1 MKKAFLVFVIC
12 FSSLLFAKVNVAVS
26 IIPQQEFVK
35 AIGGDK
41 VTTLLMVEPGNSP
54 HTYEP
59 KASQMKELSK
69 ANIYFLIGVEFE
81 KAWIQRFQTQNP
93 NMKLVDSTKGIKK
106 IPMQGHDEHEED
118 ADHEE
123 HEHEHEHGSLD
134 PHVWTSPTNIRIIGK
149 NIYDAL
155 VRIDPTNKQYYKKN
169 FDVFNAKL
177 DKINN
182 QIVTIL
188 KDVPKD
194 SVFMVFHPAW
204 GYFAKEYN
212 LKQLPIEVS
221 GKEPKPKELMNLM
234 QTAKKEKVHAIFTQP
249 EFSDKSAKIMAQ
261 ELHLKVIKV
270 SPLQKAWDKQLVKI
284 AKSIANK

>member
-1 MKKAFLVFVIC
+1 MKKAFLVFAIC

-81 KAWIQRFQTQNP
+81 KAWIQRFQTQNQ
-93 NMKLVDSTKGIKK
+93 NMQLVDSTKGIKK

-118 ADHEE
+118 ADHE
-123 HEHEHEHGSLD
+123 EHEHEHGSLD

>member
-1 MKKAFLVFVIC
+1 MKKAFLVFAIC

-118 ADHEE
+118 ADHE
-123 HEHEHEHGSLD
+123 EHEHEHGSLD

>member
-81 KAWIQRFQTQNP
+81 KAWIQRFQTQNQ
-93 NMKLVDSTKGIKK
+93 NMQLVDSTKGIKK

-118 ADHEE
+118 ADHE
-123 HEHEHEHGSLD
+123 EHEHEHGSLD

>member
-1 MKKAFLVFVIC
+1 MKKAFLVFAIC

-54 HTYEP
+54 HMYEP

-81 KAWIQRFQTQNP
+81 KAWIQRFQTQNQ
-93 NMKLVDSTKGIKK
+93 NMQLVDSTKGIKK

-118 ADHEE
+118 ADHE
-123 HEHEHEHGSLD
+123 EHEHEHGSLD

-169 FDVFNAKL
+169 FDTFNAKL
-177 DKINN
+177 YKINN

>member
-54 HTYEP
+54 HMYEP

>member
-1 MKKAFLVFVIC
+1 MKKAFLVFAIC

-54 HTYEP
+54 HMYEP

>member
-1 MKKAFLVFVIC
+1 MKKAFLVFAIC

-54 HTYEP
+54 HMYEP

-118 ADHEE
+118 ADHE
-123 HEHEHEHGSLD
+123 EHEHEHGSLD

>member
-118 ADHEE
+118 ADHE
-123 HEHEHEHGSLD
+123 EHEHEHGSLD